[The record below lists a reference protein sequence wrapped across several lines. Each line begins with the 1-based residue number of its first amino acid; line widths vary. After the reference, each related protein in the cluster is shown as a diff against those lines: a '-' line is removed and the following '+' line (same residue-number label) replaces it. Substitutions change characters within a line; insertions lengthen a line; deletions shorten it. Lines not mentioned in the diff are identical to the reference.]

1 MNTREQLLSQAE
13 FLLRERGYAAFS
25 YADLAS
31 AVGIR
36 KASIHHH
43 FPTKEA
49 LGITIAESHLAE
61 LTSRLQQ
68 IQTEQPTLATQ
79 IMAFSTLLSE
89 KSADRT
95 LPLCAALAA
104 EVTVLP
110 EHLQTLTRRFFD
122 IQLQWLQTAIASAIA
137 RGECTLDAQRIGV
150 EAQHL
155 MALIDGVALVARG
168 TGTAYALDSEIVNR
182 LLGISANR

>member
-1 MNTREQLLSQAE
+1 MNTREQLLNQAE

-49 LGITIAESHLAE
+49 LGVTIVESHLAE
-61 LTSRLQQ
+61 LVSRLQQ
-68 IQTEQPTLATQ
+68 IQAEQPTLATQ
-79 IMAFSTLLSE
+79 VMAFSALLSE
-89 KSADRT
+89 KSAGRT

-110 EHLQTLTRRFFD
+110 ERLQALTQRFFD
-122 IQLQWLQTAIASAIA
+122 IQLQWLQSAIASAIE
-137 RGECTLDAQRIGV
+137 RGECSLDARRAGI
-150 EAQHL
+150 EAEHL
-155 MALIDGVALVARG
+155 MALIDGVALVARA
-168 TGTAYALDSEIVNR
+168 TGQSYALNDEIVNR
-182 LLGISANR
+182 LLGISPSS